1 MSGVQAGAGW
11 EHNQLKFWGMSLAGI
26 RTSIA
31 MPEQDLCFDV
41 AQAYPFCL
49 TLNHFFITHGH
60 MDHAVGIP
68 YIISQKAMNSHKA
81 PKFYMPHSLVDPMN
95 RMMQIWMEIEKHEYK
110 YEFIGVDE
118 KSEIEINSQHFV
130 RPFQS
135 IHRVDSCGYTLFR
148 KYKKLRDDLSHLKE
162 SEIIDLRRKGQDV
175 NQTFNQALVSFTGD
189 TEIEFL
195 DINPA
200 VRQSQILMMEVTY
213 LDDKRPVSKAK
224 EWGHIHLDEVIP
236 RLKMIESEKIVFIH
250 LSSRYT
256 MEAAW
261 NILKQ
266 KIPQHELERIVIYP
280 GR

>member
-1 MSGVQAGAGW
+1 MSGVHAGAGW

-81 PKFYMPHSLVDPMN
+81 PQFYMPHSLVEPMH
-95 RMMQIWMEIEKHEYK
+95 RMMQIWMEIEKHEYQ
-110 YEFIGVDE
+110 YQFIGVD
-118 KSEIEINSQHFV
+118 KNSIIEINPQYFV
-130 RPFQS
+130 KPFQT
-135 IHRVDSCGYTLFR
+135 IHRVDSLGYTLFR
-148 KYKKLRDDLSHLKE
+148 KHKRLRDDLSHLRE

-175 NQTFNQALVSFTGD
+175 NQTFHQALVSFTGD
-189 TEIEFL
+189 TQIEFL
-195 DINPA
+195 EQNPE
-200 VRQSQILMMEVTY
+200 VLQSQILMMEVTY

-236 RLKMIESEKIVFIH
+236 RLKNIQSEKIVFIH

-256 MEAAW
+256 METAW

-266 KIPQHELERIVIYP
+266 KIPQNELERIVIYP